1 MNNLSEVPQV
11 TAVKDS
17 GPQLSLFVACY
28 NEEENVFGALTN
40 VRDAC
45 REVGITYE
53 IIVVDD
59 GSADRTSEV
68 VQSWVKQNPD
78 VPLRLVRNPVNCGL
92 SDGYVKAAS
101 LATGEWFRLICGD
114 DVETKETFVT
124 IFREIGE
131 AEILLPYYV
140 HAYGKAI
147 SRQVISFV
155 YTFLVNILSGYWVH
169 YYNGMALIR
178 RKYAV
183 QYSETGLGFAFQA
196 DMVTQLLD
204 LGLSLK
210 EIAVTTHERLGG
222 SSSALSGRNFFCV
235 FKVFGR
241 ILFRRIRNIFRRSHS
256 AKLQTRTISKDCSS

>member
-1 MNNLSEVPQV
+1 MNDRHDASQIPAEKSSSPR
-11 TAVKDS
+11 
-17 GPQLSLFVACY
+17 LSLFVACY

-45 REVGITYE
+45 VEIGIRYE

-59 GSADRTSEV
+59 GSKDRTSEV
-68 VQSWVKQNPD
+68 VQSWVKENPD

-114 DVETKETFVT
+114 NVETKETFVT
-124 IFREIGE
+124 IFREIGT

-140 HAYGKAI
+140 HSYGKAI
-147 SRQVISFV
+147 SRQAISLI
-155 YTFLVNILSGYWVH
+155 YTFLINTLSGYWVH

-178 RKYAV
+178 REYAV
-183 QYSETGLGFAFQA
+183 LYSETGLGFAFQA

-204 LGLSLK
+204 AGLSLK

-222 SSSALSGRNFFCV
+222 SSSALTGKNFYCV
-235 FKVFGR
+235 SKVFGR
-241 ILFRRIRNIFRRSHS
+241 ILFRRFRNLFRGAPSVKVAASDNR
-256 AKLQTRTISKDCSS
+256 